1 VAHPALLRLAT
12 AAGFG
17 GVILALRRATTP
29 HLAAARADAS
39 SFDELVGLAAGLA
52 CWTLL
57 GWVALVLT
65 VTALAA
71 LPGWVGRV
79 GMAASARVTPAVM
92 RRAAQLALGLAVVA
106 GPVPVASAANA
117 TPGPTRLVAT
127 SEALF
132 LPDVARPGWTES
144 ANTAPSTREDAVRE
158 RPEGKTTVVVPGDC
172 LWTIAATSL
181 GPDASNAEIAAE
193 WPRWYAANRQV
204 IGADPNLLL
213 PGMVLGAP
221 AAR

>member
-1 VAHPALLRLAT
+1 VAHPVLLRLAT
-12 AAGFG
+12 AAGLG
-17 GVILALRRATTP
+17 GVILTLRWTTP
-29 HLAAARADAS
+29 QLAAARDDAR
-39 SFDELVGLAAGLA
+39 SFDELVGRAAALA

-57 GWVALVLT
+57 GWVVLVLT

-71 LPGWVGRV
+71 LRGWVGRV
-79 GMAASARVTPAVM
+79 GMAASARVTPAAM
-92 RRAAQLALGLAVVA
+92 RRVAQFALGLAVVA
-106 GPVPVASAANA
+106 GPAPVASATSA
-117 TPGPTRLVAT
+117 TPGATRIVAT

-132 LPDVARPGWTES
+132 LPNVARPGWTES

-158 RPEGKTTVVVPGDC
+158 HPDGRTTVVMPGDC
-172 LWTIAATSL
+172 LWTIAATYL
-181 GPDASNAEIAAE
+181 GPGASNAEIAAA

-213 PGMVLGAP
+213 PGMVLRAP

>member
-1 VAHPALLRLAT
+1 VAHPVLRLAT
-12 AAGFG
+12 AAGLG
-17 GVILALRRATTP
+17 GVILILRWATTP
-29 HLAAARADAS
+29 QLAAARDDAR
-39 SFDELVGLAAGLA
+39 SFDELVGLAAALA

-71 LPGWVGRV
+71 LRGWVGRV
-79 GMAASARVTPAVM
+79 GRAVSAWVTPAAMCRV
-92 RRAAQLALGLAVVA
+92 AQLALGLAVVA
-106 GPVPVASAANA
+106 GPVPVASAASA
-117 TPGPTRLVAT
+117 TPGATRLVAT

-144 ANTAPSTREDAVRE
+144 ANTATSTREDAVRVH
-158 RPEGKTTVVVPGDC
+158 PEGRTTVVMPGDC
-172 LWTIAATSL
+172 LWTIAATYL
-181 GPDASNAEIAAE
+181 GPGASNAEIAAE
-193 WPRWYAANRQV
+193 WPRWYAANRQG

-213 PGMVLGAP
+213 PGMVLRAP